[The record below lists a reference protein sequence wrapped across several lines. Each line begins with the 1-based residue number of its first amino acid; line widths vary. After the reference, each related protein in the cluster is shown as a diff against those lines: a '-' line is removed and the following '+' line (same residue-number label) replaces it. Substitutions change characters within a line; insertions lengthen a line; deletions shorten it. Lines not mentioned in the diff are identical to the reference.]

1 MKRKAKVNP
10 IHFKT
15 NYTDHTNHT
24 DHTDANRSVGR
35 RESTVKHDT
44 VNTPKLGSNNSVKI
58 TR

>member
-24 DHTDANRSVGR
+24 DANRSVGR
-35 RESTVKHDT
+35 RESTVQHDT